1 MQIKNIESLSISVIT
16 NEIPK
21 YDPKLPIEWDQR
33 FPEVLSDLERMK
45 PYLNWPDGETE
56 QVNYS
61 DFYSL

>member
-1 MQIKNIESLSISVIT
+1 MQIKNIEALRIDKIT

-45 PYLNWPDGETE
+45 PYLNWPDGEDE
-56 QVNYS
+56 KVNYS

>member
-1 MQIKNIESLSISVIT
+1 MQIKNIESLSINVIT

-45 PYLNWPDGETE
+45 PYLNWPDGEDE
-56 QVNYS
+56 KVNYS